1 MSSID
6 LIIGPIHPAL
16 HEPERF
22 VFKIDGEVV
31 VDVEPR
37 LGYVHRGIEKALSER
52 TYIKGIYLIE
62 RVCGICNVVHTLTAV
77 QAIEQAFNVEVP
89 KRARYLRTVVH
100 ELNRI
105 HSHLLIL
112 GIACELI
119 GFDTLFML
127 FWRDR
132 EAVMDLIEMA
142 TGNRVMSAYN
152 VIGGVRRNIRDFEV
166 TQIKKALSSMV
177 ERIKRYK
184 KIFMDDPTIRAR
196 CVGVGYL
203 SRAKAIALGAVG
215 PTARGSGLELDVR
228 ADEPYAAFEEI
239 RYNAV
244 VYDDSDVWARFMVRL
259 DELLASIDI
268 INECLDKMPRGPIRV
283 PVPEVAPQSAEGTS
297 ITEAPRGELI
307 HQVYTKEGDDKPLRY
322 RIRTPT
328 YANLPAVCEM
338 LKGCYI
344 ADIPAILVSIDPCF
358 SCTDRVALI
367 NVKTGK
373 KTTTDISSL
382 ARRFRK

>member
-6 LIIGPIHPAL
+6 LIVGPIHPAL

-22 VFKIDGEVV
+22 VFKIDGEIV

-52 TYIKGIYLIE
+52 SYIKDIYLIE
-62 RVCGICNVVHTLTAV
+62 RVCGICNVAHTLAAV
-77 QAIEQAFNVEVP
+77 QAIEQAFGVEVP
-89 KRARYLRTVVH
+89 RRSKYLRTIVH
-100 ELNRI
+100 ELNRV

-112 GIACELI
+112 GVACELI

-132 EAVMDLIEMA
+132 EVVLDLIEMV

-152 VIGGVRRNIRDFEV
+152 IIGGVRRNISDFEAF
-166 TQIKKALSSMV
+166 QIRKALNSLA
-177 ERIKRYK
+177 ERVKRYK
-184 KIFMDDPTIRAR
+184 RVFMDDPTIRAR
-196 CVGVGYL
+196 CANVGYL
-203 SRAKAIALGAVG
+203 SKTKALTLGAVG

-228 ADEPYAAFEEI
+228 VDEPYAAFDEI
-239 RYNAV
+239 RYSAV
-244 VYDDSDVWARFMVRL
+244 VYNDGDTWARFMVRL
-259 DELLASIDI
+259 DELLASIEI
-268 INECLDKMPRGPIRV
+268 INECFDKMPSGPIRV
-283 PVPEVAPQSAEGTS
+283 PVPETAPRSAEGVS
-297 ITEAPRGELI
+297 IIEAPRGELI
-307 HQVYTKEGDDKPLRY
+307 HHVYTKKGDDRPLRY

-328 YANLPAVCEM
+328 YANIPAVCEM

-358 SCTDRVALI
+358 SCTDR
-367 NVKTGK
+367 
-373 KTTTDISSL
+373 
-382 ARRFRK
+382 